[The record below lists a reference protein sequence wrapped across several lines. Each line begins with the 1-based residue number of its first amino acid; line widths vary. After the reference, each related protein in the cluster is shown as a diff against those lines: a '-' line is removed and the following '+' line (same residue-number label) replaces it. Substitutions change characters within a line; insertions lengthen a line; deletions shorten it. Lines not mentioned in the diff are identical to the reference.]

1 MNTPHT
7 HVWCEVCHAIR
18 PLKIDDMHADDT
30 TGHYTE
36 ASDLTCTVCSSVIA
50 TLYLPKPAPWQPTPE
65 NINALPE
72 PLRRY
77 VHQIETLS
85 DPAGLVRQ
93 NAILK
98 QQVDALLK
106 KLGTGRE

>member
-7 HVWCEVCHAIR
+7 HVWCEVCQAIR
-18 PLKIDDMHADDT
+18 PIKIDDMHADDAS
-30 TGHYTE
+30 GHYTE
-36 ASDLTCTVCSSVIA
+36 ASDLMCAVCGQVIA
-50 TLYLPKPAPWQPTPE
+50 TLYLPKPASWQPTPE

-77 VHQIETLS
+77 VHHIETLS
-85 DPAGLVRQ
+85 DPAGLVRE

-98 QQVDALLK
+98 QQLDDLLK
-106 KLGTGRE
+106 KLEGGRE